1 MYESIKK
8 RLTKELEAVKVS
20 GRYKKKELFLQIR
33 TQKSML
39 ITRRS

>member
-20 GRYKKKELFLQIR
+20 GRYKKEREIR
-33 TQKSML
+33 VQKSML
-39 ITRRS
+39 ITRKS